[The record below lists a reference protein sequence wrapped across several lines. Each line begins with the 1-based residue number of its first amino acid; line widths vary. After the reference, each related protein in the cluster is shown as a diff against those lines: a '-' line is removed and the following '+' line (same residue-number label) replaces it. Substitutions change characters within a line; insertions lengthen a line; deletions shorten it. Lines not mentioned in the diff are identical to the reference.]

1 MNNLDSF
8 DENKVKCRDCAK
20 YIERD
25 SAGAYVDL
33 DKNFRAIKDY
43 YLCGICIHE
52 RHFAS
57 WLPKSYFSTTPRA

>member
-25 SAGAYVDL
+25 SAGTYVDL

-43 YLCGICIHE
+43 YLCGICIYK
-52 RHFAS
+52 RHRNGVPIVP
-57 WLPKSYFSTTPRA
+57 LR